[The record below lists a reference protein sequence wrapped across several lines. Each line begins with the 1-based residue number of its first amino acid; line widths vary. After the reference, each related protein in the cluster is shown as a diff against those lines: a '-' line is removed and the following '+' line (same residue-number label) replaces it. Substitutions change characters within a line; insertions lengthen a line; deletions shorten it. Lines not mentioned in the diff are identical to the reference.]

1 MVALDEPDEGSG
13 GGQLAE
19 KRALY
24 ARLIARG
31 VSNSEACRLV
41 GINRKTG
48 TRWRYG
54 RTIRNSGGEAVHYP
68 PVTAISDVQPVSA
81 RFLSLNERTTIADLH
96 HGGESVRAIARELGR
111 PPSTVSRELR
121 RNRDDHGRYRPHAAH
136 EQARTR
142 RARPRPRR
150 VATDPVLRAMVEDL
164 LGVKWSP
171 EQIAHEL
178 SVRFGHDRSRRL
190 CAESIY
196 QAIYDPNTP
205 LQRPA
210 RTALRTRRR
219 RRRPHPT
226 GTQRRGRLR
235 DMTMIEQRPAE
246 VADRA
251 VAGHWEGDLIM
262 GAGNRSAIA
271 TLVERA
277 SRYVVLVHLPDGHTA
292 NWVRDGVVAAFTALP
307 VSLRRT
313 LTWDQGKE
321 MAQHLEITA
330 ATGMPVYFCQA
341 HSPWQRGSNENMNG
355 LLRQYFPKGSDLSR
369 HTAEDLATAQ
379 MQLNTR
385 PRKTLQWATPD
396 ALVGALLSTPSADDR
411 CDDP

>member
-1 MVALDEPDEGSG
+1 
-13 GGQLAE
+13 
-19 KRALY
+19 
-24 ARLIARG
+24 
-31 VSNSEACRLV
+31 
-41 GINRKTG
+41 
-48 TRWRYG
+48 
-54 RTIRNSGGEAVHYP
+54 
-68 PVTAISDVQPVSA
+68 
-81 RFLSLNERTTIADLH
+81 
-96 HGGESVRAIARELGR
+96 VRAIARELGR

-121 RNRDDHGRYRPHAAH
+121 RNRDDYGRYRPHTAH

-178 SVRFGHDRSRRL
+178 SVRCGHDRSRRL

-330 ATGMPVYFCQA
+330 ATGMPVYFCHA